1 MTDLGT
7 TASLQLLSLLLSIGV
22 RMGDVWSWTLTVGI
36 VGLIAAA
43 MIWFIWQ
50 VVVRYKSAH
59 KDVVQLQ
66 AIVDDRNAGR
76 GELRHLVEESASKNV
91 QLAWHEYDE
100 SLVQTPS
107 ADVVYATADAEY
119 FFNTRS
125 LAPRLIHD
133 RLLSYLPSAMTA
145 IGVLGTFLGL
155 TIGLSGLDFSDSTD
169 VDSLRQGINQLIGG
183 ASVAFFTSIAG
194 VFASLMTNSQHKIYE
209 RKFESELKGLQNSV
223 DRRFM
228 RYSPE
233 RSFLQIS
240 GHTQESAEAL
250 AELHEKI
257 GSKLQTAVEGISR
270 DMQDAVATAIK
281 SSIAP
286 ELQKLAESTSK
297 QSSELFENLIGR
309 FGASFSELGA
319 SQAQAMQAASS
330 GIADALSSMAGQVS
344 AMVNQVQ
351 EEAER
356 NRQDGAQRL
365 QEMQT
370 ATEERT
376 AAFNQAA
383 SEQIMELQRVASE
396 QTAELR
402 RAADEQAAQFREAAA
417 EQNEAFQREMQ
428 GLVALSGSQR
438 EQMENTVT
446 GLTSMVETLR
456 AAMDSTTTDLR
467 SVTTSFESISRDFTR
482 NSTEVSTLVDSVSAH
497 LGQVMERQES
507 SLELFAKH
515 SKEIREL
522 HDMSSSAASHLAK
535 SAEKATHGFDQMS
548 TRQSEFLSGLKAH
561 LTSLNSG
568 LREEVEG
575 LVDQMSQW
583 LQEYSNS
590 VTEHTE
596 RRMDEWNKQSQ
607 DYASNMVSV
616 ASSLA
621 AVIDE
626 IEGKQTRAGISS

>member
-1 MTDLGT
+1 
-7 TASLQLLSLLLSIGV
+7 
-22 RMGDVWSWTLTVGI
+22 MGDAWSWALTVGI
-36 VGLIAAA
+36 VGLIAASLV
-43 MIWFIWQ
+43 WFISQ
-50 VVVRYKSAH
+50 VIVRHRSSH
-59 KDVVQLQ
+59 KDVVRLQ

-76 GELRHLVEESASKNV
+76 GELLHRVKESASKNA
-91 QLAWHEYDE
+91 QLAWYEYDE

-107 ADVVYATADAEY
+107 ADEVYATADAEY
-119 FFNTRS
+119 FLNTRS

-169 VDSLRQGINQLIGG
+169 VDSLRQGINQLIEG

-194 VFASLMTNSQHKIYE
+194 VFASLVANSLHKFYE
-209 RKFESELKGLQNSV
+209 RKFESELTVLQSSV
-223 DRRFM
+223 DRRFR

-297 QSSELFENLIGR
+297 QSSEVFENLIGR
-309 FGASFSELGA
+309 FGESFSELGT

-330 GIADALSSMAGQVS
+330 GIGDALSSMAGQVN
-344 AMVNQVQ
+344 AMVKQVQ

-365 QEMQT
+365 EEMQA

-376 AAFNQAA
+376 AEFNRAA
-383 SEQIMELQRVASE
+383 SGQILELQRVASE

-417 EQNEAFQREMQ
+417 EQNAAFQREMQ

-446 GLTSMVETLR
+446 GLTSMIETLR

-467 SVTTSFESISRDFTR
+467 SVTTSFESISRDFTN
-482 NSTEVSTLVDSVSAH
+482 NSAEVSALVDSASAH
-497 LGQVMERQES
+497 LEQVMERQES

-522 HDMSSSAASHLAK
+522 HEVSNSAASHLAD
-535 SAEKATHGFDQMS
+535 SAEKATQGFDQMS
-548 TRQSEFLSGLKAH
+548 THQSKFLSDLRTH
-561 LTSLNSG
+561 LTSLSSG
-568 LREEVEG
+568 LRKEVEG
-575 LVDQMSQW
+575 LAEQMSQW
-583 LQEYSNS
+583 LQEYSSS

-596 RRMDEWNKQSQ
+596 HRMDEWNKQSQ

-616 ASSLA
+616 ARSLA

-626 IEGKQTRAGISS
+626 IEGKQTRASISS